1 VSDYLSTCSDEE
13 ISSPGPEDYG
23 SSDNPEESSEPPFML
38 ADRLS
43 LTRSQEMK
51 VSEKVEAIKSA
62 LPIYVAVMSE
72 YNVCRR
78 NSGMSLVSLKT
89 S

>member
-1 VSDYLSTCSDEE
+1 VSDYLSTCSGED

-23 SSDNPEESSEPPFML
+23 SSDNSEGSSEPPFML
-38 ADRLS
+38 PDILT

-51 VSEKVEAIKSA
+51 VLEKIRAFKSA
-62 LPIYVAVMSE
+62 LPVYVAAMIDC
-72 YNVCRR
+72 NVRR
-78 NSGMSLVSLKT
+78 RRSGMSLVSLKT